1 MIAKLAAFSALFVL
15 SDAFVVHRTFRPA
28 TKLYLED
35 HIADLIDKELDRLR
49 HKKDLEKAF
58 IRKNEA
64 FVRKDLPAAFDF
76 DDTMAMQDIM
86 GPRQMKKD
94 KKLARENP
102 QAYCADRCVATG
114 NCEVYEDMYVQ
125 M

>member
-1 MIAKLAAFSALFVL
+1 MIAKLAAFAALLAL
-15 SDAFVVHRTFRPA
+15 SDAFVVPRTSRLA
-28 TKLYLED
+28 TKLFLED
-35 HIADLIDKELDRLR
+35 HIADLIDKELERLR
-49 HKKDLEKAF
+49 HKKELDKAF
-58 IRKNEA
+58 VQKNEA
-64 FVRKDLPAAFDF
+64 FIRKDLPAAFDF

-86 GPRQMKKD
+86 GPRQKKKD
-94 KKLARENP
+94 KKLAREDP